1 MTSSGLAPEGVP
13 QPQPQPQPLREALA
27 GVRDM
32 LPLAFAVA
40 TYGAAFGVL
49 AAQGGMSLLQSGV
62 FSTLVFAGSA
72 QMIALERLGAE
83 AGALAAVMAGAALN
97 LRMLL
102 TTASL
107 RDALD
112 GQAAWKIALGAH
124 LTTDASAA
132 LLQTSRAKGEQASY
146 WYLTGGALLLY
157 VTWIA
162 VTVAGHG
169 MSALIASPERLAVD
183 FALAA
188 GFVAMLPGLW
198 RGARDLKP
206 WAGAAV
212 TVSVLMLFTPLAAS
226 WALILG
232 ALAGAVIAGVQGDV

>member
-1 MTSSGLAPEGVP
+1 MSAVTATSTPPS
-13 QPQPQPQPLREALA
+13 PLQEALL

-49 AAQGGMSLLQSGV
+49 SAQGGLSLGQSGV
-62 FSTLVFAGSA
+62 FSALVFGGSA
-72 QMIALERLGAE
+72 QMIALERLGAG
-83 AGALAAVMAGAALN
+83 AGALAAVMAGVALN

-102 TTASL
+102 TTAAM
-107 RDALD
+107 REALS

-132 LLQTSRAKGEQASY
+132 LLQMSRAKGLRASY
-146 WYLTGGALLLY
+146 WYLTGGGLLLY
-157 VTWIA
+157 VTWVA
-162 VTVAGHG
+162 VTLAGYG
-169 MSALIASPERLAVD
+169 LSGFIASPERLAVD

-198 RGARDLKP
+198 RGSRDLRP
-206 WAGAAV
+206 WAGSAA
-212 TVSVLMLFTPLAAS
+212 TVCALMLLTPLAAS

-232 ALAGAVIAGVQGDV
+232 ALAGAFIAGVQGDE